1 MESSTVPGI
10 TVTDMRRGLSEVRSM
25 LNEQD
30 ECRPFNMNMQLCNG
44 MPVWKFV
51 YSVATGLHKKRSK
64 NRRVEKK
71 TAEDE
76 DK

>member
-10 TVTDMRRGLSEVRSM
+10 TIADMRRGLSEVRSM
-25 LNEQD
+25 LTDQD
-30 ECRPFNMNMQLCNG
+30 ELRPFNMNVQLCNG

-71 TAEDE
+71 TGHDDDE
-76 DK
+76 

>member
-1 MESSTVPGI
+1 
-10 TVTDMRRGLSEVRSM
+10 MRRGLSEVRTM
-25 LNEQD
+25 LTEQD
-30 ECRPFNMNMQLCNG
+30 ELRPFNMNEQLCNG

-51 YSVATGLHKKRSK
+51 YLVATGLHKKRSK

-71 TAEDE
+71 LSDDQ

>member
-1 MESSTVPGI
+1 ML
-10 TVTDMRRGLSEVRSM
+10 TD
-25 LNEQD
+25 QD
-30 ECRPFNMNMQLCNG
+30 ELRPFNMNMQLCNG

-71 TAEDE
+71 TPDDQ

>member
-10 TVTDMRRGLSEVRSM
+10 TVTDMRRGLSEVRTM
-25 LNEQD
+25 LTEQD
-30 ECRPFNMNMQLCNG
+30 ELRPFNMNEQLCNG

-71 TAEDE
+71 LSDDQ